1 MEKRRPHSGIL
12 IYTNNL
18 LIKFY
23 SKRQNT
29 VESSSFGSESV
40 ALIIAT
46 EMVEKLRYKLRTFG
60 ISLEGPAEVY
70 FDNKSVVTNSSVTSS
85 V

>member
-1 MEKRRPHSGIL
+1 MEKRRPQSGIL

-46 EMVEKLRYKLRTFG
+46 EMVEKLLYKLRTFG
-60 ISLEGPAEVY
+60 INLEVPAEVY
-70 FDNKSVVTNSSVTSS
+70 FNNK
-85 V
+85 